1 MKQLKRFLSLFRM
14 KLRYHKG
21 LKLTAGLSIATFV
34 RLNVTK
40 KVPKI
45 TVLTILWNTEF
56 RTCDNSNQV
65 PKDRAGNCQLVSSFL
80 QNHSNDLQIFSRIH
94 GGLFEKIPG
103 RSKKRKNALKSRFSL
118 TSKLAS
124 TVLMIFSVKVVL
136 SSIFQPAKNVCH
148 LP

>member
-1 MKQLKRFLSLFRM
+1 M

-21 LKLTAGLSIATFV
+21 LKLTAGLSIANFI

-56 RTCDNSNQV
+56 RTCDHSNQL
-65 PKDRAGNCQLVSSFL
+65 PKDRAGNCQMVSSYSFL
-80 QNHSNDLQIFSRIH
+80 QNHSNDLQIFSTIH
-94 GGLFEKIPG
+94 GGFFEKIPG